1 MDYNPWNVASIHEF
15 WSLKCPECVF
25 DSKEEEVFQDH
36 ALRNHPLSFAI
47 FGKTSTDVKA
57 EYVDPFFETDEYHNN
72 QDQISIKKE
81 LSSEFRSSDSI
92 SPLVNGGKKFNKAQ
106 RKRILEGKEPYHCAG
121 CDKSFSKVNLW
132 RKHRRTFHKCSIC
145 KINFD
150 IKENLDDHNLTAHE
164 EINPPKIHICSSCEY
179 SCSKLFDL
187 KVHIAQVHEN
197 IAPFECPGCIKSFE
211 DNFQL
216 KSHFKQAHSRIG
228 GDGKGLKFEEKD
240 QNENQDEDQNQEQNE
255 NQNKQTAEDLQEN
268 LQLKE
273 SNSTESEI
281 TQSTDATKVIKEEN
295 MLDINDIKSEIMSPP
310 FHEVE
315 NVQEGKRYQCNFCE
329 KSFANFKYG
338 IQKHIEE
345 VHEGKKGQKSEFEC
359 PNCENSFAK
368 ECTLKQ
374 HIHYVHEGKKL
385 VNCYIYEQETGYNII
400 MSTVHEEEKPHMCYC
415 GKSYNIM
422 KSLKM
427 HVKEIHEKTH
437 LCHCGKS
444 FDDKETLKRHVKL
457 IHEGTCS
464 ICEKNHDEKKDDKDG
479 NKTFECSECSAN
491 FDNNC
496 VLIQH
501 AISAHEG
508 KKLVECY
515 KYNHK
520 TGMIICHMATLK
532 EGEKPNKC
540 LTCDK
545 SFSSYYC
552 LRKHGK
558 QCGKEK
564 KRIQCSKCD
573 KKLTKNALKLHMKTV
588 HERIYPFLCN
598 TCGYKATYKAVLKNH
613 IALVHEGKRHICSIC
628 GVGVTSPTY
637 LKKHI
642 ESVHEGV
649 KRYMCEICD
658 FRSYEPSGLKSH
670 ISKVHEKIKPFEC
683 NICHKFFG
691 TKSEQNQ
698 HISAVHEG
706 LRPHKCSHCDKKFS
720 SRSTLDTHIKGVHE
734 GRKVVCSECGAS
746 FSDKSTLL
754 RHIKGVHEKAT
765 PFVCKICNHGFKQSG
780 NLKYHMATVH
790 RGIENI

>member
-47 FGKTSTDVKA
+47 FGKTSTNVK
-57 EYVDPFFETDEYHNN
+57 EEFVDPFFETDGYHDN

-81 LSSEFRSSDSI
+81 LSSELSSSHTAF
-92 SPLVNGGKKFNKAQ
+92 PLVSGGKKFNKEQ

-255 NQNKQTAEDLQEN
+255 NQNKQTAEDLQEH

-315 NVQEGKRYQCNFCE
+315 NVQEGRRYQCNFCE

-345 VHEGKKGQKSEFEC
+345 VHEGKKGLKSEFEC
-359 PNCENSFAK
+359 PNCENSFTK

-385 VNCYIYEQETGYNII
+385 VNCYIYEQETGFNII

-457 IHEGTCS
+457 VHEGTCS
-464 ICEKNHDEKKDDKDG
+464 ICEKNHDEKKDDKD
-479 NKTFECSECSAN
+479 KTKIFECSECNTN

-496 VLIQH
+496 VLIKH

-508 KKLVECY
+508 KKLVECF

-520 TGMIICHMATLK
+520 TGMIICHMSALK